1 MTGDALSR
9 GAALIVALIGLAA
22 VSHAV
27 IFIRLAEEAP
37 ALVIAFAR
45 VGLATAVFAPF
56 GMMAARRLSRS
67 GPVGRQAIG
76 RAAAISVLA
85 GLFLALHFASWI
97 ASLERIT
104 IAESTVLVSLTPL
117 WVALFDAVSGRGV
130 PGRALIAAIA
140 LCLLGT
146 AVLAFGGVSRVDG
159 DPTGLLLAGAGG
171 ICMAAYLVAGR
182 GARAVLPTSVYV
194 TLCYGAAALLLAV
207 GILVGG
213 APVGDIGGFGA
224 RTVIALLAL
233 GLVSQVIGHTSYNW
247 TLSTLPPVLVAILLL
262 GEPVFGSLLGWLYL
276 GEAIPTAAAVG
287 GGVILAGLWIAIRA
301 EMRLAAS
308 GERG

>member
-1 MTGDALSR
+1 M
-9 GAALIVALIGLAA
+9 IGLAA

-27 IFIRLAEEAP
+27 IFIRLAEAAP

-56 GMMAARRLSRS
+56 GLMAARRLSRDRS
-67 GPVGRQAIG
+67 PGRGSVGRAM
-76 RAAAISVLA
+76 AISVLA
-85 GLFLALHFASWI
+85 GGFLALHFASWI

-117 WVALFDAVSGRGV
+117 WVALFDVVSGRGV

-159 DPTGLLLAGAGG
+159 DPLGLVLAGAGG
-171 ICMAAYLVAGR
+171 VCMAAYLVAGR
-182 GARAVLPTSVYV
+182 GARAVLPTSAYV
-194 TLCYGAAALLLAV
+194 TLCYGAAAVLLALGV
-207 GILVGG
+207 AASG
-213 APVGDIGGFGA
+213 APVVGFDA

-276 GEAIPTAAAVG
+276 GETVPPGAAVG
-287 GGVILAGLWIAIRA
+287 GAAILAGLWLAIRA

-308 GERG
+308 GE

>member
-9 GAALIVALIGLAA
+9 RAALIVALIGLAA

-27 IFIRLAEEAP
+27 IFIRLAEAAP

-56 GMMAARRLSRS
+56 GLMAARRLSRDRS
-67 GPVGRQAIG
+67 PGRGSVGRAM
-76 RAAAISVLA
+76 AISVLA
-85 GLFLALHFASWI
+85 GGFLALHFASWI

-117 WVALFDAVSGRGV
+117 WVALFDVVSGRGV

-159 DPTGLLLAGAGG
+159 DPLGLVLAGAGG
-171 ICMAAYLVAGR
+171 VCMAAYLVAGR
-182 GARAVLPTSVYV
+182 GARAVLPTSAYV
-194 TLCYGAAALLLAV
+194 TLCYGAAAVLLALGV
-207 GILVGG
+207 AASG
-213 APVGDIGGFGA
+213 APVVGFDA

-276 GEAIPTAAAVG
+276 GETVPPGAAVG
-287 GGVILAGLWIAIRA
+287 GAAILAGLWLAIRA

-308 GERG
+308 GE